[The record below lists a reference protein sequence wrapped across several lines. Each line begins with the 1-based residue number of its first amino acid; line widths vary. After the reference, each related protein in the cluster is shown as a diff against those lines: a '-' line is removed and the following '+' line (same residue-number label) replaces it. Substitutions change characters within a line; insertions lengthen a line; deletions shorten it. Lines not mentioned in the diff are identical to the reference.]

1 MHLHQL
7 AASQALKLPEVT
19 VSQPFGEGCD
29 VYKIMD
35 KVFLLAFHIQG
46 KAAINLKVEPDHGYM
61 LKDIYP
67 YIRSGWHMNKRH
79 WVSIYD
85 ESELDEELIKDLISN
100 SFNLVVSK
108 LRKIDQ
114 KRIALLGSIQE

>member
-35 KVFLLAFHIQG
+35 KVFLLAFHLQG
-46 KAAINLKVEPDHGYM
+46 KAAINLKVEPDHGDI

-85 ESELDEELIKDLISN
+85 ESELDEELLKDLISN
-100 SFNLVVSK
+100 SYNLVVSK

-114 KRIALLGSIQE
+114 KRIALLGSIAE

>member
-35 KVFLLAFHIQG
+35 KVFLLAFHLQA
-46 KAAINLKVEPDHGYM
+46 KAAINLKVEPDHGHM

-85 ESELDEELIKDLISN
+85 ESELDEELLKDLISN
-100 SFNLVVSK
+100 SYNLVVSK
-108 LRKIDQ
+108 LKKAEQ
-114 KRIALLGSIQE
+114 KHIALLRVI